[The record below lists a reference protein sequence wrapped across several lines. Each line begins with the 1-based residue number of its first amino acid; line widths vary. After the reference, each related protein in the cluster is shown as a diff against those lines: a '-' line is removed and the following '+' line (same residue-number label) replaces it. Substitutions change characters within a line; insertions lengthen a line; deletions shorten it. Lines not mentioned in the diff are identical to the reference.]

1 MYVGMFYLFGVG
13 EVEFGS
19 QVDSLELDDVLLR
32 GEALGHLAE
41 NVRGDLRDPLTI
53 LSH

>member
-1 MYVGMFYLFGVG
+1 MYLFGVG

-19 QVDSLELDDVLLR
+19 QVDSLELDDVLLG

-41 NVRGDLRDPLTI
+41 DVRGDLRDPLTI